1 MKKFLAIFA
10 FSSLLLLSCSSNDD
24 GPSGANTSNFLPLGM
39 DHYWVYDVQADV
51 TEENGTDSLYVA
63 SQSTINGHQY
73 HDMQA
78 RNPIF
83 GFYSNMINNNSL
95 RMSNNRLLASG
106 AFSFQ
111 ELDEIFPLNIVLNDF
126 VLLDANANANQQLAA
141 VSNQITQDFNGQPIT
156 IAYTLSTTAMADVS
170 NFNPNGETY
179 ETAKPVQLRLNLSV
193 STMVEPFPG
202 LPAVAFPILNAQDV
216 VVSTQYYVN
225 NIGVVHT
232 QTALSYQLNPLIGEF
247 FSEFPIPL
255 SGSSTQIEH
264 LITFMVSN

>member
-1 MKKFLAIFA
+1 MKKFLAIFT
-10 FSSLLLLSCSSNDD
+10 FSSLSLLSCSSNDD
-24 GPSGANTSNFLPLGM
+24 GSSGTNTSNFLPLGI
-39 DHYWVYDVQADV
+39 DYYWVYDVQGDLA
-51 TEENGTDSLYVA
+51 EENGTDSLYVA

-111 ELDEIFPLNIVLNDF
+111 ELEEIFPLNITLNDF
-126 VLLDANANANQQLAA
+126 VLLDANANANQQLAS
-141 VSNQITQDFNGQPIT
+141 VSDQITQDFNGQPIT
-156 IAYTLSTTAMADVS
+156 IAYSLTTTALADIS
-170 NFNPNGETY
+170 DFNPNGVTY
-179 ETAKPVQLRLNLSV
+179 EIAKPVQLRLNLSV
-193 STMVEPFPG
+193 STMVEPLPG
-202 LPAVAFPILNAQDV
+202 LPAATFPILSAQDV

-232 QTALSYQLNPLIGEF
+232 QTALSYQLNPLIGQALPEL
-247 FSEFPIPL
+247 PIPL